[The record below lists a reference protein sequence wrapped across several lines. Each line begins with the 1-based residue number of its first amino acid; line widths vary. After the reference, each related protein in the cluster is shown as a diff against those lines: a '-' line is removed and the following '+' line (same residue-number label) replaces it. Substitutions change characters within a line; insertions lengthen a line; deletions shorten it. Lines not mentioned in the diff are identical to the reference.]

1 MKYAIPMIVL
11 FVLGSASSVQA
22 GERRFNDGN
31 RGIDGPSRMDPSMR
45 WSDIDRAGPGRGPW
59 INPRTDGGPAVGGP
73 IYLEPRAP
81 SSSNRR
87 Y

>member
-1 MKYAIPMIVL
+1 MKLAATTIL
-11 FVLGSASSVQA
+11 FFVLASSAQ
-22 GERRFNDGN
+22 GFDQRRGS
-31 RGIDGPSRMDPSMR
+31 IDGPSRLDPSMR

-59 INPRTDGGPAVGGP
+59 IDPRTSGPPAVGGP
-73 IYLEPRAP
+73 IRVGPPSSLGGMG